1 MMRFTALRRLR
12 HELRSFIAD
21 ERGSYLAFTAFLLMG
36 VVGFAGMG
44 IDLSMWYQEKRATQN
59 MADAAAV
66 AAVHVSQ
73 RGGDMTA
80 MQAAA
85 LAEATRNGFKSGPN
99 NSVTVVPSTATPV
112 GTAVAVVDV
121 EVRRE
126 VPLFMLAVFKEEEQ
140 IIAAGASGGT
150 LSQGNYCV
158 IGLDN
163 PQPNNTTSQNVTF
176 IGNNTNTIPCGV
188 HSDSTTAD
196 SLYID
201 GNVTLLGTPAS
212 ATGGITIGGNATVSS
227 QITMQ
232 SNFGYVPDP
241 LQSRVTSFP
250 DRDTVNAYACD
261 APAGLVINSDVTI
274 DPYVDGDAD
283 GIYKIC
289 GDFEVKPGRTLTLH
303 TGIYYV
309 HDGNILF
316 QGIVQTYDG
325 DADGEPEDRI
335 TIVLSGSS
343 AATVGEV
350 DIRAQAVVQLWAT
363 NDDASPYKG
372 IVFYQQND
380 ATTDHDNQFNG
391 GASLDVR
398 GYVYLRNNRLTYNG
412 GSADEGCTY
421 VIAKSI
427 TFTGNS
433 DTNINVIEEDCEEV
447 GIGAGPVQNQV
458 VLVQ

>member
-12 HELRSFIAD
+12 HEFRSLVSD

-66 AAVHVSQ
+66 AAVHVAQ

-85 LAEATRNGFKSGPN
+85 LAEATRNGFKTGPN
-99 NSVTVVPSTATPV
+99 NSVTVVPSTATPA

-126 VPLFMLAVFKEEEQ
+126 VPLFMLAVFKDEEQ
-140 IIAAGASGGT
+140 VIAAAASGGT

-163 PQPNNTTSQNVTF
+163 AQLNNTTSQNVTF

-188 HSDSTTAD
+188 HSDSTTTD

-212 ATGGITIGGNATVSS
+212 AAGGIMIGGNATVST

-241 LQSRVTSFP
+241 LQSRAAQFP
-250 DRDTVNAYACD
+250 DRDTVNGYACD
-261 APAGLVINSDVTI
+261 APAGLVVNSDVTI
-274 DPYVDGDAD
+274 DPVAD
-283 GIYKIC
+283 GIIPGIFKIC
-289 GDFEVKPGRTLTLH
+289 GDLDVKPGRTLTLKS
-303 TGIYYV
+303 GIYYV
-309 HDGNILF
+309 HDGDILI
-316 QGIVQTYDG
+316 QGIVGVEDVEDDG
-325 DADGEPEDRI
+325 IPEERA
-335 TIVLSGSS
+335 TIVLSGST
-343 AATVGEV
+343 AASVGEV
-350 DIRAQAVVQLWAT
+350 DIRAQAEVQLWAT
-363 NDDASPYKG
+363 NDVASPYQG
-372 IVFYQQND
+372 IALYQQND
-380 ATTDHDNQFNG
+380 ATTDHDNKFNG
-391 GASLDVR
+391 GANLDIR

-421 VIAKSI
+421 LIAKSI

-433 DTNINVIEEDCEEV
+433 DTHINVIADDCAEV
-447 GIGAGPVQNQV
+447 GINVGPVQNQV